1 MQILAER
8 MAFPL
13 IVYEGYEMI
22 DFLRAVIG
30 HESSRCS
37 DCYRLRL
44 NKTAGIA
51 RERGFDAFTSTLLIS
66 PYQDQELIRT
76 IGRQAGKEQG
86 VEFYYQDFRE
96 GFRESQQMSRELDLY
111 RQKYCGCIYS
121 EWERYA
127 KVKIG

>member
-1 MQILAER
+1 
-8 MAFPL
+8 
-13 IVYEGYEMI
+13 MI